1 MKTSTVSNPAVISSF
16 FLIVGLSSI
25 FVSVNASRNHIVGGD
40 HGWGFRSGSYN
51 IWALHRSFVAGNTL
65 QFKYTRGAHN
75 VVRVHAAG
83 YEKCRAPEKE
93 SAKAMST
100 GSDKLTLKK
109 GMNYFICSF
118 EGHCTAGMKIKVH
131 AK

>member
-1 MKTSTVSNPAVISSF
+1 MKTSTVSNLAVISFF
-16 FLIVGLSSI
+16 FLIAGLSSI
-25 FVSVNASRNHIVGGD
+25 SVSVNASRNHIVGAD
-40 HGWGFRSGSYN
+40 RGWGLSSGSYN
-51 IWALHRSFVAGNTL
+51 IWALHRSFVAGDTL
-65 QFKYTRGAHN
+65 QFKYTRGTQN

-83 YEKCRAPEKE
+83 YEKCRATEKE

-100 GSDKLTLKK
+100 GNDKLTLKK

-118 EGHCTAGMKIKVH
+118 QGHCTEGIKIKVH